1 MNRSYDNQTPEQ
13 LISRAIDTLESDIK
27 QVLILRNGMG
37 QTPGLAYEELER
49 QTGQPIECL
58 IAMEKKAIR
67 RLRHPSVAK
76 WIVKA
81 VKKADDT
88 IWQALASD
96 DNVVYKDDLNRQF
109 ITGLPGELLIGVKC
123 LYDNVSNWLDHH
135 SHQNPIAWYR
145 SEYPEK
151 VITTTIQK
159 VIDQKKRIPMPIPF
173 QRFVEQLKMESRLLK
188 QVLALSSNKISTY
201 RGYVCQFR
209 FRARTVR
216 AIRIHLMFCCRHT
229 NQILPLEQIHAEY
242 VKTYSDDDALLADI
256 IFSMTD
262 NPHMFIHL
270 GSLGWYNMMEHSVKD
285 PNIEKKMPFHF
296 QLPDKDKSQ
305 FFYKR
310 PDFDSFMLDAIK
322 DFVRKRGMVR
332 PVEVETYLR
341 KNYKDRINESTQIAP
356 IVSNDLDLLQVSP
369 TVYALRETHSR
380 LDPQNAATKLLLT
393 RSDLRWYIM
402 SRHAGEPMHTFPL
415 WTPKMEYMWSVW
427 AQKNATNPAK
437 NRLFQSLMAVA
448 DPNCWPVPEEERKA
462 WLATKKWNSSYY
474 LSHPCKHHI
483 WTKIP
488 PLRDLLALLIGLQEL
503 GDMNWIRV
511 NRVAGYYLFDQ
522 HSITSLAILI
532 AIEALQPTNHWQ
544 LPHQIGPMVKELLKT
559 MTATFQLDPKT
570 DWDSDVGSQL
580 IKQLMGRISR
590 SDLGWVSSSDLA
602 LLAKT
607 LLGEPVEK
615 NDEPPSTDSCL
626 PKQLELTF

>member
-1 MNRSYDNQTPEQ
+1 MNRLHDNQTPEQ
-13 LISRAIDTLESDIK
+13 LISRAIDTLEIDIK
-27 QVLILRNGMG
+27 QVLILCNGIG
-37 QTPGLAYEELER
+37 QTPGLPYEELEH

-88 IWQALASD
+88 IWQAMANE
-96 DNVVYKDDLNRQF
+96 DNVVYKDDSNRQL
-109 ITGLPGELLIGVKC
+109 IAGLPGELLIGVKC
-123 LYDNVSNWLDHH
+123 LYDNISNWLDHH
-135 SHQNPIAWYR
+135 SYQNPIAWYR
-145 SEYPEK
+145 SEYPEE
-151 VITTTIQK
+151 VIVATTQK
-159 VIDQKKRIPMPIPF
+159 LIDQKERIQMPIPF
-173 QRFVEQLKMESRLLK
+173 QWLVEHLNVESRLLK
-188 QVLALSSNKISTY
+188 KVLALSKNKISTY
-201 RGYVCQFR
+201 RGYVCKFR
-209 FRARTVR
+209 FRSRTVR
-216 AIRIHLMFCCRHT
+216 AIRIHLMFCHRHP
-229 NQILPLEQIHAEY
+229 NKILPLEQIHAEY
-242 VKTYSDDDALLADI
+242 VETYSDDDAVLADI
-256 IFSMTD
+256 ILSMAD
-262 NPHMFIHL
+262 NPHMFVRL
-270 GSLGWYNMMEHSVKD
+270 GSLGWSNIMDHFAKD
-285 PNIEKKMPFHF
+285 PNMEKNIPFDL
-296 QLPDKDKSQ
+296 QLPKKDKSH
-305 FFYKR
+305 FFFKR

-332 PVEVETYLR
+332 PVEVKTYIR
-341 KNYKDRINESTQIAP
+341 ENYKDRINESTQITP
-356 IVSNDLDLLQVSP
+356 IVSSAPDLFQVAP
-369 TVYALRETHSR
+369 TLYALRETHSR
-380 LDPQNAATKLLLT
+380 LDPQSAATKLLLNK
-393 RSDLRWYIM
+393 SDLRWYII

-437 NRLFQSLMAVA
+437 SRLFQSLMAVA
-448 DPNCWPVPEEERKA
+448 DPNCWPVPEEERTA
-462 WLATKKWNSSYY
+462 WLATQKWNNSYY

-488 PLRDLLALLIGLQEL
+488 PLRDFLALLIGLQEL

-532 AIEALQPTNHWQ
+532 AIEALKPTNHWQ
-544 LPHQIGPMVKELLKT
+544 LPHQIGPMAKELLKT
-559 MTATFQLDPKT
+559 MTDTFQLDPKT

-580 IKQLMGRISR
+580 INQLMGRISR

-615 NDEPPSTDSCL
+615 KDEPPSVDSSS
-626 PKQLELTF
+626 PKQLELPF